1 MEQSSAGPSVWQP
14 GGLCFLQQW
23 VQMANGEQVSSSGQ
37 WLGSQHSRFSLI
49 HPQMCRYVSAAPTF
63 VFELV

>member
-23 VQMANGEQVSSSGQ
+23 VQMASGKQVSSSGQ
-37 WLGSQHSRFSLI
+37 W
-49 HPQMCRYVSAAPTF
+49 AA
-63 VFELV
+63 